1 MNTAPCGFVAF
12 RDDGTMI
19 EVNQTLAEMLE
30 YERVA
35 LAGWHIEKI
44 FPPGGRIFYH
54 TYLFPMLKV
63 QGRVDEI
70 YAALRTAAGNDLPV
84 LLNGVRREREG
95 QFVSECV
102 CVRMIQRHAYEDQ
115 LLQARRL
122 AEESG
127 AAKAK
132 FLSMMSHDLRTPLAA
147 IDGNAQVLESGMAG
161 SLNDE
166 QLDAVRGIRE
176 AAHVQLTL
184 MNDILEF
191 AQLESGRVQVHAT
204 TVPVAE
210 IVQRAT
216 ALVRHQMREAGL
228 TLRTEEC
235 DANTHAVADADRLQQ
250 ILLNL
255 LTNAVKFPSRGG
267 EITVTG
273 EAAGERVR
281 IHVRDTGIG
290 IAANQLQRIFSPF
303 VQVEPSLAGPAGA
316 RGVGLGL
323 AISRDLARAMSGDVT
338 AQSTPGEGSTFT
350 IDLPAGAPVP
360 A

>member
-1 MNTAPCGFVAF
+1 MDDVMNTAPCGFVAF

-132 FLSMMSHDLRTPLAA
+132 FLSMM
-147 IDGNAQVLESGMAG
+147 
-161 SLNDE
+161 
-166 QLDAVRGIRE
+166 
-176 AAHVQLTL
+176 
-184 MNDILEF
+184 
-191 AQLESGRVQVHAT
+191 
-204 TVPVAE
+204 
-210 IVQRAT
+210 
-216 ALVRHQMREAGL
+216 
-228 TLRTEEC
+228 
-235 DANTHAVADADRLQQ
+235 
-250 ILLNL
+250 
-255 LTNAVKFPSRGG
+255 
-267 EITVTG
+267 
-273 EAAGERVR
+273 
-281 IHVRDTGIG
+281 
-290 IAANQLQRIFSPF
+290 
-303 VQVEPSLAGPAGA
+303 
-316 RGVGLGL
+316 
-323 AISRDLARAMSGDVT
+323 
-338 AQSTPGEGSTFT
+338 
-350 IDLPAGAPVP
+350 
-360 A
+360 